1 MKEKIKYIMTGIA
14 CAMAIAA
21 AIVTAKLGTN
31 SGITVN
37 HKIALSTSAFSV
49 GMCTCNLIYLRV
61 LQLDDKRENERQDG
75 NQKDKRRGRARMIV
89 KIDLK
94 DLDKVQDT
102 SEALTKA
109 EKELSNAILRVKDL
123 TEALRLEARGIGI
136 EITDTNE
143 RGETN
148 V

>member
-14 CAMAIAA
+14 CATAIAA
-21 AIVTAKLGTN
+21 VIVTATLGTN

-49 GMCTCNLIYLRV
+49 GMCTCNLIYIIA

-75 NQKDKRRGRARMIV
+75 NQKDKRKEDKMVV
-89 KIDLK
+89 KFDLK

-109 EKELSNAILRVKDL
+109 VNELNRAIIRVVDL
-123 TEALRLEARGIGI
+123 TEAIRLETRGIGI
-136 EITDTNE
+136 EITGTNE